1 MNKFEASYQRKDREN
16 SRIVK
21 SGEFFT
27 DTYESVLMGFLLKEI
42 CEIHITH
49 YDEYMFVNNCVFV
62 RRISANAA
70 NCIYEVVMEKPYGN
84 HEVFR
89 FDVFIECLSM
99 EEGSDIYKEEW
110 KFKGYEPNAEKKKKK
125 KNEWRASEPVAIKK
139 FLYLLSQFENLNEL
153 KKSNLLS
160 KATYYRNLKKCEER
174 GLINDGKIVK
184 RIKKMN

>member
-1 MNKFEASYQRKDREN
+1 MNIFEASYQRKDKVN

-70 NCIYEVVMEKPYGN
+70 NCIYEVVMEKPFGN
-84 HEVFR
+84 HEVFK
-89 FDVFIECLSM
+89 FDVFIECLSR
-99 EEGSDIYKEEW
+99 EEGSDIYKEKW
-110 KFKGYEPNAEKKKKK
+110 KFKKYESLAEKKKKK
-125 KNEWRASEPVAIKK
+125 KNEWWANEPYAIKN
-139 FLYLLSQFENLNEL
+139 FLFQLSQFENLKEL
-153 KKSNLLS
+153 KKSGVLS
-160 KATYYRNLKKCEER
+160 KATYYRNLKKCQER
-174 GLINDGKIVK
+174 GLIKDGKIVK
-184 RIKKMN
+184 RT